1 MPEGWN
7 RVQMAAG
14 DALVKEFDRHDFKGS
29 VEFINAILPLAEAAF
44 HHPDLEIS
52 WSKVTV
58 TLRTHS
64 AGGVTDRDLALAE
77 QINDLA

>member
-7 RVQMAAG
+7 RVQLAAG
-14 DALVKEFDRHDFKGS
+14 DALYKEFDRGDFKGS
-29 VEFINAILPLAEAAF
+29 VAFVNAMLPVCEAAF

-52 WSKVTV
+52 WNTVRV

-64 AGGVTDRDLALAE
+64 AGAVTDRDLALAE